1 MYLKKLII
9 LTLIVVSTLMLTGC
23 EDDSNVVREIDYSEF
38 EEKIDNKDSFILE
51 VIQTGCSHCEE
62 FSPRFKAVLKTNNL
76 KAYSLNL
83 YNLNNEEREKFSKLT
98 TNVTGTPTVLFF
110 KDGSET
116 SIKIN
121 GAVSNEKIE
130 ERLKDAGYIE

>member
-1 MYLKKLII
+1 MKKLII

-76 KAYSLNL
+76 EAFSINI
-83 YNLNNEEREKFSKLT
+83 YNLTDEELEKFDKLMT
-98 TNVTGTPTVLFF
+98 ISGTSYSGFL
-110 KDGSET
+110 
-116 SIKIN
+116 
-121 GAVSNEKIE
+121 
-130 ERLKDAGYIE
+130 